1 VVMVHHRDV
10 QAAIATEL
18 DDLGVVRITGG
29 QGTTTR
35 QTAIDAFQD
44 RQAQVAVC
52 SIQTAGVGIAL
63 HAASQVVLGELP
75 WTAAAQ
81 DQAIDRVHRIGQDRP
96 VTAWRIIASGTL
108 DERMAELIGEKAAIG
123 LAAIDGGVVAAG
135 SEELG
140 ALDALVDLV
149 TAALAQPRKR
159 KARKARTPKA
169 AAA

>member
-1 VVMVHHRDV
+1 
-10 QAAIATEL
+10 
-18 DDLGVVRITGG
+18 
-29 QGTTTR
+29 
-35 QTAIDAFQD
+35 
-44 RQAQVAVC
+44 
-52 SIQTAGVGIAL
+52 VGIAL